1 MESLESIKKELSE
14 VKKELSLKCEECDK
28 LKLYR
33 NSLESET
40 HDLTASLFEEANKM
54 VQNAC
59 KKQHEAESKL
69 KQATQEIEA
78 LKIEVATLKALS
90 LKIIDNN
97 STRKTFENKEKSP
110 SRYFSRLLQSPSKNR
125 KKLNNLQVTN
135 LQVDNSASLY
145 CNKSAPS
152 TPCHSD
158 NQPGDFNISQ
168 VNTAAYEDF
177 RSWRSNL
184 NRVTCLCLS
193 PSQLSDS
200 SRTSEHALLRHC
212 TIIQSSPF
220 LKRLYEEDI
229 SPCLRFSKDACEDL
243 QRSAQQVNDEEQLNK
258 DIHHVGEE
266 NLKQNIEEDLERAI
280 HYNELV
286 IEPVTRIERSK
297 CSLTHIQSI
306 CSYRMKLKNEW
317 MMISLYAR
325 NRIAKVCDLV
335 TFIRYIRK
343 GIIHYDANRMYNEFV
358 RHQIELSKSRIGH
371 QMM

>member
-59 KKQHEAESKL
+59 KKQHDAESKL

-97 STRKTFENKEKSP
+97 SMRKTSEKKEKSP

-125 KKLNNLQVTN
+125 KKPNNLQI
-135 LQVDNSASLY
+135 DNTASLY

-184 NRVTCLCLS
+184 NRVTCSCLN
-193 PSQLSDS
+193 PSQLSGS
-200 SRTSEHALLRHC
+200 SRVNEHVLLRHC

-220 LKRLYEEDI
+220 LKRVYDEDI
-229 SPCLRFSKDACEDL
+229 SPCLKFSRDACEDV
-243 QRSAQQVNDEEQLNK
+243 QRGVQVKDEELRRDLHTGEDDVQNK
-258 DIHHVGEE
+258 V
-266 NLKQNIEEDLERAI
+266 EEDLERAI